1 MSLFREQELNL
12 IDILDV
18 LWRRKA
24 IMLLFIIVAVLLAVT
39 LNSIMRPV
47 YRASVSLLLS
57 KPAYNIN
64 FYRPGDPKIETTPLP
79 LESVE
84 VLESIVKDGNLIQQV
99 LTALQVKGAGYSE
112 LSPNDLPSMV
122 TIRMDK
128 NTGLLEL
135 KIDHRAPKA
144 AAEIAAVWSEYLVD
158 QVEALNRQENLE
170 TGKFVGKE
178 LEQAKA
184 NLTKMEDNLRKFET
198 ASSLEL
204 YQKELS
210 ANINQVS
217 DLEQKAAKAEV
228 MTTEIKN
235 YLELLE
241 KKTKEK
247 GESSASLILANRIFL
262 QDVQQRL
269 LENDSFYNDIKF
281 DENWKTD
288 YSSKQTSYY
297 SSQVL
302 QLDSLPQDFDQQVAA
317 LKMIRENL
325 SNKKEYF
332 NSYIPALKTLI
343 SRLKGKYSQEN
354 QRQAELKRLTETAK
368 NTYTILTQK
377 EAEIKVAAGSK
388 LGQLR
393 IIKAASVP
401 WQPYWPKKKLNILV
415 ALMVSLVLGGFA
427 ALSLEEKNK

>member
-1 MSLFREQELNL
+1 MSAELNL
-12 IDILDV
+12 IDILEA

-24 IMLLFIIVAVLLAVT
+24 VMLLFVIVAVLLAVT
-39 LNSIMRPV
+39 LNSIMKPV

-84 VLESIVKDGNLIQQV
+84 VLESIVKDGNLIQKV
-99 LTALQVKGAGYSE
+99 LTALQVKGAEYRE
-112 LSPNDLPSMV
+112 LGPNDLLSMV
-122 TIRMDK
+122 SIRMDK
-128 NTGLLEL
+128 DTGLMEL
-135 KIDHRAPKA
+135 KIDHGAPKA
-144 AAEIAAVWSEYLVD
+144 AAEIADVWSEYLID
-158 QVEALNRQENLE
+158 QVEALNSQENLE

-178 LEQAKA
+178 LEQAKT
-184 NLTKMEDNLRKFET
+184 NLAKVEDSLKKFET

-217 DLEQKAAKAEV
+217 DLEQKAAKAEI
-228 MTTEIKN
+228 MAAEIKN
-235 YLELLE
+235 YLEQLE
-241 KKTKEK
+241 KKTKEQD
-247 GESSASLILANRIFL
+247 ENSASLILANRIFL
-262 QDVQQRL
+262 QDVQKRL
-269 LENDSFYNDIKF
+269 LENDSFYTDIKF
-281 DENWKTD
+281 DEDWKND
-288 YSSKQTSYY
+288 FNSKPSNSNYY

-302 QLDSLPQDFDQQVAA
+302 QLDTVAQDFDQQVAA

-325 SNKKEYF
+325 SNKKVYL

-343 SRLKGKYSQEN
+343 SQLKGKYSQEN
-354 QRQAELKRLTETAK
+354 QHKAELKRITETAK

-377 EAEIKVAAGSK
+377 EAENKVAAGSK

-401 WQPYWPKKKLNILV
+401 LQPYLPKKKLNILL
-415 ALMVSLVLGGFA
+415 ALVISLVVGGYT
-427 ALSLEEKNK
+427 ALSMEGKNK